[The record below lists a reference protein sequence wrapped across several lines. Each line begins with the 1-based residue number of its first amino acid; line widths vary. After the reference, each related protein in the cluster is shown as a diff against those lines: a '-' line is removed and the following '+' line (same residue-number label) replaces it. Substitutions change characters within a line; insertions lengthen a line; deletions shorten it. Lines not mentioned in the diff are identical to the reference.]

1 MNLEHKTNL
10 IDFLMRELHHSRQA
24 HPIHNDESLFLEG
37 PLNSMNMMNLVLFL
51 EDNFNVDFSNIDFS
65 VELIDTIDRIEALV
79 ETVKQ

>member
-10 IDFLMRELHHSRQA
+10 IDFLMRELHHSRRA
-24 HPIHNDESLFLEG
+24 HPIQNDESLFLEG

>member
-10 IDFLMRELHHSRQA
+10 IDFLMRELHHSRRA
-24 HPIHNDESLFLEG
+24 NPIQNDESLFLEG

-51 EDNFNVDFSNIDFS
+51 EDNFNVNFSNIDFS